1 MLSVVVSL
9 KESEAEVELE
19 SNATNTPNITGLGP
33 ALNKL
38 FLEKGEA
45 YLKHICDLEKESS
58 IHPWTALSMIS
69 VFLPS
74 SSMTSGAR

>member
-45 YLKHICDLEKESS
+45 YYICDLEKECS
-58 IHPWTALSMIS
+58 IHPWSALSMVS